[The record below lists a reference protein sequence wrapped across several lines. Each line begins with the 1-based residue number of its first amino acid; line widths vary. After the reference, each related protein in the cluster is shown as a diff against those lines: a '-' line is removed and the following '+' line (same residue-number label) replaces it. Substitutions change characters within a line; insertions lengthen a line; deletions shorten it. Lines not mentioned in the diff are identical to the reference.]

1 MYVDCASACPPSCS
15 AVGEGAEG
23 SCREGCVSGCE
34 CPPGLFW
41 DGALCVPASRCPCYH
56 RRQRYAPGDVVRQ
69 LCNPWWVRRPCCP
82 PAARPPLIP
91 RLRCLLNLPP
101 LMEPVVCDLSW
112 DNRWPS
118 LKT

>member
-1 MYVDCASACPPSCS
+1 MYMDCASACPPSCS

-69 LCNPWWVRRPCCP
+69 LCNPWWVRGPC
-82 PAARPPLIP
+82 
-91 RLRCLLNLPP
+91 
-101 LMEPVVCDLSW
+101 
-112 DNRWPS
+112 WPS
-118 LKT
+118 RCPVPNDPSLTLSPQPASAYGASGL